1 MMMVIL
7 IEKMKRRA
15 VVDGND
21 DGDDGGYDDGDN
33 EGCDD
38 GDDNYWLDVMPVIE
52 KGKNDA

>member
-7 IEKMKRRA
+7 IEMMKRIA

-21 DGDDGGYDDGDN
+21 DGDDGGYDDGENDG

-38 GDDNYWLDVMPVIE
+38 GDDYY
-52 KGKNDA
+52 

>member
-1 MMMVIL
+1 MVIL
-7 IEKMKRRA
+7 IEKMKRIA

-38 GDDNYWLDVMPVIE
+38 GDDNY
-52 KGKNDA
+52 